1 MIETPAPARRSA
13 VKKSLVC
20 AAISALAVLPL
31 GCDKSDTGQ
40 KRDVPVPVI
49 AETAA
54 TRSIT
59 DYVDTVGRVEA
70 MSRSNV
76 GSILPGRVILMT
88 KEVGDIIPGK
98 CGDPSKDRGAL
109 LAKLHTSILEASA
122 QRLDAEVELA
132 RANVSQLKKD
142 WERAEGLLKAGSG
155 TEQVRDQARAA
166 YDVAL
171 ARVAAVRA
179 ARREVQVKIE
189 QSSIYAPMDAV
200 VIKKYVNV
208 GDVVDP
214 MFSAKLYEL
223 ECIRDLKINAI
234 VSERDVPSVKAR
246 KRARITFD
254 ALPGREFQGEIH
266 TLVPSG
272 DPLSHSFIAEIRF
285 RNYTGEGQLPAEI
298 PTTLTPDDLLI
309 KPGMFARV
317 KIVKYE
323 KAEAVC
329 VPKQCLVEEGEAAFV
344 YLIGPDD
351 KAKKVPVK
359 PGIAMGR
366 TAEIL
371 SGLQP
376 GQRVI
381 GRGIENVTEGQPVR
395 VIREDDGNK

>member
-1 MIETPAPARRSA
+1 VRKRFLYVVIP
-13 VKKSLVC
+13 
-20 AAISALAVLPL
+20 ALAVLPI
-31 GCDKSDTGQ
+31 GCDKPETSQ

-76 GSILPGRVILMT
+76 GSILPGRVVLMT

-109 LAKLHTSILEASA
+109 LAKLDTSILGASA
-122 QRLDAEVELA
+122 QRLDAEVTLA
-132 RANVSQLKKD
+132 RANVSQLQKD
-142 WERAEGLLKAGSG
+142 WERAEELLKAGSG
-155 TEQVRDQARAA
+155 TEQVRDRARAA

-171 ARVAAVRA
+171 ARVATVQA
-179 ARREVQVKIE
+179 ARREAQVKIE

-214 MFSAKLYEL
+214 MFSAKLYQL

-254 ALPGREFQGEIH
+254 ALPDREFQGEIH

-272 DPLSHSFIAEIRF
+272 DPLSHSFTAEIRF
-285 RNYTGEGQLPAEI
+285 RNYTKDGQLPAEI

-323 KAEAVC
+323 KAKAVC
-329 VPKQCLVEEGEAAFV
+329 IPRRCLAEEDEAAFV
-344 YLIGPDD
+344 YLIGTDD
-351 KAKKVPVK
+351 KARKTPVRS
-359 PGIAMGR
+359 GIAMGR
-366 TAEIL
+366 TVEIL
-371 SGLQP
+371 SGLEP

-395 VIREDDGNK
+395 VIREGDRDKW